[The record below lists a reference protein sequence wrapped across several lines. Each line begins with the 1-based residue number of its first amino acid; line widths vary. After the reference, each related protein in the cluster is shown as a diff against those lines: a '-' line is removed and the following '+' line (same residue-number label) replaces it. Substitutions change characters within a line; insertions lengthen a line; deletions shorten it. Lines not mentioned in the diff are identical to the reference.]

1 MDNLIGNAIKYGREG
16 STIRILTR
24 QAGSAMRVEVHNEGI
39 GVAPDKIG
47 KLFQKFYRA
56 HDPETKLTKGTG
68 VGLYLVRRFVE
79 LQGGAVGVESE
90 HGAWIRFWFQI
101 PSGAVAAAD

>member
-1 MDNLIGNAIKYGREG
+1 MSCPIIKWRS
-16 STIRILTR
+16 STVRISTR
-24 QAGSAMRVEVHNEGI
+24 QAGNGIRVEVYNEGI

-47 KLFQKFYRA
+47 KLFQKFYRV

-79 LQGGAVGVESE
+79 LHGGGVGVESE
-90 HGAWIRFWFQI
+90 YGAWIRFWFQI
-101 PSGAVAAAD
+101 PSGSVAASD